1 MKNHT
6 GLACWVIFLH
16 QFTANYRKL
25 AHTSIIYYMYYVD
38 KTGRVFIAARLL
50 GRGWGGGHK
59 GRVACTIYLSYLDTC
74 LMNELRNII
83 VSVGGTRGTTVTC
96 CCRYPPS

>member
-38 KTGRVFIAARLL
+38 KTGRVFIVARLL
-50 GRGWGGGHK
+50 GRGHKGGGLH
-59 GRVACTIYLSYLDTC
+59 VQLNLSYLDTC

-83 VSVGGTRGTTVTC
+83 VSVGGTRGTAVTC
-96 CCRYPPS
+96 SCRYPPS